1 MNAPDDR
8 AAVVAVPVLLKV
20 ATVAELLDCSPRTVR
35 QRIADGEL
43 PAVRDHGC
51 TMVRGDHLR
60 AYIDAL
66 EAVGATATSRRRP
79 TRRGYGFL

>member
-8 AAVVAVPVLLKV
+8 AAVVTVPVLLKV
-20 ATVAELLDCSPRTVR
+20 ATVAAMLDCSPRTVR

-51 TMVRGDHLR
+51 TMVRGDDLR

-66 EAVGATATSRRRP
+66 EAVGHTARSRNRP
-79 TRRGYGFL
+79 TRRSYAGL